1 MSRLIYKA
9 THKVSGKVYIGITK
23 DKLKKRIKD
32 HLIKAKVGTGHDF
45 HRELAKAGLNSFVW
59 EVIDVAISN
68 NEAAEKERKYIY
80 EYARNVGCYNADRG
94 GGIKKNIYQFDV
106 GTGRLIRIFKDLKS
120 AAKAVEVDRKTISKA
135 CLGEI
140 KTCVGYYW
148 SYSNKFEM
156 TSYIDRRRKRVEQ
169 YTLNGNL
176 VKTYRSVSIAS
187 RETDISKIF
196 HS

>member
-80 EYARNVGCYNADRG
+80 EYARNVGCYNSDRG
-94 GGIKKNIYQFDV
+94 GGIKKNIYQFEII
-106 GTGRLIRIFKDLKS
+106 TGSLLYIFPDLES
-120 AAKAVEVDRKTISKA
+120 AAKAVNVDRKTISKA

-140 KTCVGYYW
+140 KNCVGFYW
-148 SYSNKFEM
+148 SYSYRNLKL
-156 TSYIDRRRKRVEQ
+156 TSYIDRRER
-169 YTLNGNL
+169 
-176 VKTYRSVSIAS
+176 RSIN
-187 RETDISKIF
+187 IL
-196 HS
+196 